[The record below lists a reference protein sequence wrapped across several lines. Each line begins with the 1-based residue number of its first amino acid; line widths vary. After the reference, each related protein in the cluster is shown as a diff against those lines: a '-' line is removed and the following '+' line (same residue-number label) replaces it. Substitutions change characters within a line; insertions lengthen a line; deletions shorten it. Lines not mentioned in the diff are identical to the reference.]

1 MVLKWTLSSWI
12 LTEEKICDQCDFA
25 AKGEDLPKKHH
36 DEYHSKKIGITLE
49 EDVQPVAVSPKPLQ
63 LFKCDECTFFTT
75 TDDELEEHT
84 KGTHLIVEK
93 VEYIRCEICQFET
106 QDDIALTNHIEEDHE
121 ETLGTLHIIN
131 GSSPVQPCQNT
142 TPF

>member
-1 MVLKWTLSSWI
+1 M
-12 LTEEKICDQCDFA
+12 
-25 AKGEDLPKKHH
+25 
-36 DEYHSKKIGITLE
+36 
-49 EDVQPVAVSPKPLQ
+49 SPKPLQ
-63 LFKCDECTFFTT
+63 LLKCDECTFFTT

-121 ETLGTLHIIN
+121 ETLGTLHIIK
-131 GSSPVQPCQNT
+131 GSSSVQPCQNT